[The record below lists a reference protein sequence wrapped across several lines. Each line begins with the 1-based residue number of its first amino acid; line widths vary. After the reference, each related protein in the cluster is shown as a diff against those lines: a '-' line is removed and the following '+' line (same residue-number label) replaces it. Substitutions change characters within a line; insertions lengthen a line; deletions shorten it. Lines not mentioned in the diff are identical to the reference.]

1 MVKYYICDIL
11 SSFLYVNFT
20 VEDAEKINS
29 TKEMWCCD
37 YRGCNEAFGD
47 LLDSDSDYLALA

>member
-1 MVKYYICDIL
+1 MVKYCVTFL

-37 YRGCNEAFGD
+37 YRGCSEAFGD
-47 LLDSDSDYLALA
+47 LLDSDFDYLALA

>member
-1 MVKYYICDIL
+1 VTFL

-47 LLDSDSDYLALA
+47 LLDSDSDYLVLA